1 MCCKNKEARR
11 AYKQARRSE
20 KYAYKEARYS
30 ARYNRP
36 AQPVVVY
43 ERRPGLIRMIVEH
56 FLQSRSAKRT
66 PIQQASAHEPM
77 PQTRGTIEVDRNI
90 EKEQLEDTRM
100 QGPGR
105 PESMVGLPTYGQV
118 MKQG

>member
-20 KYAYKEARYS
+20 KYAYRESRCS
-30 ARYNRP
+30 ARSNRP

-56 FLQSRSAKRT
+56 FLQSRNAKRA
-66 PIQQASAHEPM
+66 PIQQASAYEPM
-77 PQTRGTIEVDRNI
+77 PQTRGTIEGLRDI
-90 EKEQLEDTRM
+90 EKEQLEDNRM
-100 QGPGR
+100 PGHGR
-105 PESMVGLPTYGQV
+105 PESMVELPSYGQV